1 MKRIITPLCL
11 ALLLAA
17 ALVFWLTPAP
27 VQALPPGYQ
36 LNSEGDELVPID
48 PARVKVKP
56 PAPQGLSQTETDQ
69 PVFKSPAR
77 LVSQAEIQLHI
88 ELDRARQ
95 AGPQAV
101 LDFVAQQPDPSLPLL
116 QDAVL
121 DAQIELAPAPQSSI
135 TAPDVPHASLNFG
148 PCVYETIQAAVNAAS
163 TGDVVRVTS
172 GTYVELVDVSAKQIT
187 IEGGYDAACA
197 VITGRTTIQAVAA
210 SGSVIDVTSASV
222 LTLRNLDLTGGS
234 SFGAGLDVLGGSNV
248 TLDNTD
254 IHDNNGSSG
263 AGIYV
268 SDGNTVTYSNNSD
281 IYDNISSSNGGGAI
295 VFGALNG
302 SSNDSDIYYN
312 SAVNGGGIAVFGG
325 SLSLDNADVV
335 ANTASG
341 RGGGIFATSYN
352 NVTAVVTLT
361 NSVFIGETAPCCQ
374 SAANGGGIYAQDSQ
388 INLTGVTVMNNT
400 ASANGGGIYLT
411 GDDSLLTAVNT
422 RIGYDNQAVSG
433 NDAVLGAGMYVI
445 SATVD
450 FQGSIMNNIASNS
463 GGGVYANAADI
474 AISGTEVGGLGTYQP
489 NRIGDTGLNGGG
501 MYLTNNTTAEL
512 DTTHIVANALAN
524 TGTGYGGGIYLRA
537 GSALTMTNSSVESHF
552 LPSAFDGRGAGFYI
566 YNSTVTLNNTD
577 VLANTASDFGGG
589 ARMFGTSTLDI
600 LNGSSFANN
609 EALAG
614 PGGAIAATGAPDIN
628 VSNSTFQY
636 NTASNDGGAVYLDA
650 GTLTFSGWW
659 DVRWNGA
666 GGNGGAVSATGTG
679 NPDFS
684 VTSGAQTSYL
694 AVNSASG
701 SGGAV
706 YLTNNQTVNLYAVSG
721 YRLNLNTN
729 SAGGS
734 GGALYANGGG
744 FFDIYGNIQATSNN
758 AGVAGGF
765 VYLAGGSR
773 IWLDDWYSTRPQVW
787 VNYAPS
793 GGAIY
798 AADSPRVELDGVDI
812 GGTNNGNR
820 ATAGSGG
827 AIYLDTSTFDADN
840 CLFRYSQ
847 ATVNGGAIA
856 AYDNSAL
863 TIHAT
868 YTAMRPASRPAETH
882 SLLSPFSITSTGCDP
897 LSGECSTFHNNTAD
911 SDANLNGS
919 GGAIYL
925 SNSSLQLD
933 QTYLHH
939 NTAAR
944 GGALYAINA
953 GSVVVANNSLFH
965 HNTSTSF
972 YGSAIRVED
981 NANVTLWH
989 ATLADNTGGPAFSQ
1003 TANPSITSVYN
1014 SIIYRNE
1021 QGFSIEPDNAVCNID
1036 QDGLAGLNVAPFFV
1050 APGASNYRLTSSSPA
1065 RDACTSG
1072 LSVDLDG
1079 YPRPAWYDY
1088 DMGAYELPIM
1098 HIYLPFARKGP

>member
-1 MKRIITPLCL
+1 MKRILIPLCL

-17 ALVFWLTPAP
+17 AFVLWLTPAP

-36 LNSEGDELVPID
+36 LNSEGDELVAID
-48 PARVKVKP
+48 PARVEVKP
-56 PAPQGLSQTETDQ
+56 PAPLDLSQTEADQ
-69 PVFKSPAR
+69 PLFKSPAR
-77 LVSQAEIQLHI
+77 LVSQAEIQLYI

-95 AGPQAV
+95 AGPQAL
-101 LDFVAQQPDPSLPLL
+101 LDFVARQPDPSLPLL
-116 QDAVL
+116 QDVLL
-121 DAQIELAPAPQSSI
+121 DAQIELAPTSPSSI
-135 TAPDVPHASLNFG
+135 TAPTVPHASLNSG
-148 PCVYETIQAAVNAAS
+148 PCVYETIQAAVNAAVN
-163 TGDVVRVTS
+163 GDVVRVAS
-172 GTYVELVDVSAKQIT
+172 GTYVELVDVNARQIT

-197 VITGRTTIQAVAA
+197 TITGRTTIQAVAA
-210 SGSVIDVTSASV
+210 SGSVMDVNTASV

-234 SFGAGLDVLGGSNV
+234 SFGAGLDVLNGSIV

-254 IHDNNGSSG
+254 VHHNNGSNG
-263 AGIYV
+263 AGMYV
-268 SDGNTVTYSNNSD
+268 GGGTAVTFDNDSD
-281 IYDNISSSNGGGAI
+281 IYNNTSSGSGGGAI
-295 VFGALNG
+295 VYGTLQGF
-302 SSNDSDIYYN
+302 SSSSDIYYN
-312 SAVNGGGIAVFGG
+312 SATNGGGIYLSGG
-325 SLSLDNADVV
+325 TLQLDNADVV

-341 RGGGIFATSYN
+341 SGGGLY
-352 NVTAVVTLT
+352 AVNADITLA
-361 NSVFIGETAPCCQ
+361 NSVFVGETAPCCQ

-388 INLTGVTVMNNT
+388 INLSGVTIMNNT
-400 ASANGGGIYLT
+400 ATANGGGIYLL
-411 GDDSLLTAVNT
+411 GDSTLLTAVNT
-422 RIGYDNQAVSG
+422 RLGYDNQAVSG

-450 FQGSIMNNIASNS
+450 FQGSIMNNIASTH
-463 GGGVYANAADI
+463 GGGVYADAAVINMANASI
-474 AISGTEVGGLGTYQP
+474 GGTAANQP
-489 NRIGDTGLNGGG
+489 NRIGASGLNGGG

-512 DTTHIVANALAN
+512 DTTHVIANALAN
-524 TGTGYGGGIYLRA
+524 TATGYGGGIYLRL
-537 GSALTMTNSSVESHF
+537 GSALTLTNSSIESHF
-552 LPSAFDGRGAGFYI
+552 LPSAFDGRGAAMYI
-566 YNSTVTLNNTD
+566 YDSTVILDNTD
-577 VLANTASDFGGG
+577 VLSNTASNLGGG

-600 LNGSSFANN
+600 LNGSSFVNN

-614 PGGAIAATGAPDIN
+614 PGGAIAAANTPDIN
-628 VSNSTFQY
+628 VSNSTFQH
-636 NTASNDGGAVYLDA
+636 NAASSDGGAVYLDA

-659 DVRWNGA
+659 DVRWNSA
-666 GGNGGAVSATGTG
+666 GGNGGAVSAVGNG

-684 VTSGAQTSYL
+684 VTSGAQASFL
-694 AVNSASG
+694 AVNTAGG

-706 YLTNNQTVNLYAVSG
+706 YLANNQAVNLYATSG

-729 SAGGS
+729 SASGS

-744 FFDIYGNIQATSNN
+744 FFDIYGNVQATSNN
-758 AGVAGGF
+758 AGVSGGF

-773 IWLDDWYSTRPQVW
+773 IWLDDYFTTRPQVW

-798 AADSPRVELDGVDI
+798 AADSPSVELDGVDI
-812 GGTNNGNR
+812 GGTTNGNR

-827 AIYLDTSTFDADN
+827 AIYLDTSTLNADN

-856 AYDNSAL
+856 AYDNSVL

-868 YTAMRPASRPAETH
+868 YPVLRPASRPTEAH
-882 SLLSPFSITSTGCDP
+882 SILVPDSITATGCDP
-897 LSGECSTFHNNTAD
+897 LSGECSTFHHNTAD
-911 SDANLNGS
+911 SDTNLTGY

-953 GSVVVANNSLFH
+953 AAIVTANNSLFH

-981 NANVTLWH
+981 NASVTLWH

-1003 TANPSITSVYN
+1003 TANPSTASIYN

-1036 QDGLAGLNVAPFFV
+1036 QDGLAGLNVAPLFV
-1050 APGASNYRLTSSSPA
+1050 APGSFNYRLQGISPA
-1065 RDACTSG
+1065 LDACASG
-1072 LSVDLDG
+1072 LAVDLDG
-1079 YPRPAWYDY
+1079 YPRPAWDDY
-1088 DMGAYELPIM
+1088 DMGAYELPQRIL
-1098 HIYLPFARKGP
+1098 YLPFARKGP